1 MQNSQGAT
9 AFSFRDTHGDGFLFG
24 RPAVDTRVKGFG
36 DMLYAPRY
44 AASFNLTDEQT
55 VVLGGSGAFGPNAS
69 GQSTDTQIYGADL
82 FYKWKPRTQSKGFPF
97 VTWQT
102 EGMYR
107 RYEAAAFAGDVNHPA
122 LPAETLKDWGL
133 YSQVSYGFHK
143 GWVASLRGDYV
154 TGRKAAF
161 SPDPDRDT
169 RWRISPALTYYP
181 SEFSKIRLQYN
192 YDDRD
197 NVGMDHSVWI
207 QFEFLLGAHSAHKF

>member
-1 MQNSQGAT
+1 ML
-9 AFSFRDTHGDGFLFG
+9 FRS
-24 RPAVDTRVKGFG
+24 RVKGFG

-69 GQSTDTQIYGADL
+69 GQNTDTQIYGADL

-102 EGMYR
+102 EWLFR
-107 RYEAAAFAGDVNHPA
+107 RYEAAAFAGDVDNPA
-122 LPAETLKDWGL
+122 VPAETLKDWGL
-133 YSQVSYGFHK
+133 YSQVSYGFSK
-143 GWVASLRGDYV
+143 GWIASLRGDYV
-154 TGRKAAF
+154 TGCKAALR
-161 SPDPDRDT
+161 PDADRDT
-169 RWRISPALTYYP
+169 RWRLSPAVTYYP
-181 SEFSKIRLQYN
+181 SEFSKIRLQFN

-197 NVGMDHSVWI
+197 NVGKDHSVWI